1 MSVSGSCY
9 CGAVKVTCTGEP
21 KVMAE
26 CHCRSCAK
34 VRRLLKSMSLF
45 VSAKYSP
52 NDLHDPF
59 PLARQWGSINL
70 ATLYPCDQVKVEGD
84 LVEFTNPPPEGKPK
98 GSNRKTCAKCHSNVL
113 NDHPD
118 TMGLTDIVSGI
129 LEQEFKPAMHI
140 NYAEAT
146 WKVNDDLPKFADVPT
161 DFGGSGK
168 MLDNAGNP
176 IASP

>member
-21 KVMAE
+21 KVMAV

-34 VRRLLKSMSLF
+34 
-45 VSAKYSP
+45 
-52 NDLHDPF
+52 
-59 PLARQWGSINL
+59 WGSINL

>member
-1 MSVSGSCY
+1 
-9 CGAVKVTCTGEP
+9 
-21 KVMAE
+21 
-26 CHCRSCAK
+26 
-34 VRRLLKSMSLF
+34 
-45 VSAKYSP
+45 
-52 NDLHDPF
+52 
-59 PLARQWGSINL
+59 
-70 ATLYPCDQVKVEGD
+70 
-84 LVEFTNPPPEGKPK
+84 
-98 GSNRKTCAKCHSNVL
+98 
-113 NDHPD
+113 
-118 TMGLTDIVSGI
+118 MGLTDIVSGI